1 MCYNGV
7 RRFQLPLSDD
17 EKNAIRESF
26 LVELESEH
34 YQREERANRKMR
46 TASLSV
52 SFQNDKKEEEINS
65 FKSDLRLQFYRS
77 NNYIMGKDHTGRDKW
92 LSPTEQERR
101 KRRKGSKKKQDSF
114 TINFKLKSEHVLLYS
129 GIVVFAIILGIFIAK

>member
-1 MCYNGV
+1 MESGEIV
-7 RRFQLPLSDD
+7 LPLSDD
-17 EKNAIRESF
+17 EKNAIRENF
-26 LVELESEH
+26 LLELESEH

-52 SFQNDKKEEEINS
+52 SFQNDKKEEEVNA
-65 FKSDLRLQFYRS
+65 FKSDLRLQFYRT

-101 KRRKGSKKKQDSF
+101 RRRKGSKKKKDTF
-114 TINFKLKSEHVLLYS
+114 TVRFKLKSEHVLLYT
-129 GIVVFAIILGIFIAK
+129 GIVIFAILLGIFIAK

>member
-1 MCYNGV
+1 MESGEIV
-7 RRFQLPLSDD
+7 LPLSDD
-17 EKNAIRESF
+17 EKIAIRESF
-26 LVELESEH
+26 LLELETEH

-52 SFQNDKKEEEINS
+52 SFQNDKKEEEVNA

-77 NNYIMGKDHTGRDKW
+77 NNYVMGKDHTGRDKW

-101 KRRKGSKKKQDSF
+101 KRRKGSKKTKDTF
-114 TINFKLKSEHVLLYS
+114 TVQFKLKSEHVLLYT
-129 GIVVFAIILGIFIAK
+129 GIVIFAMLLGIFIAR